1 MSDAKPDMNKK
12 AEIDRGEMD
21 MRVEEIY
28 VSPDTQR
35 DGDTRTRTHETE
47 DTDPHYVP
55 GDQRSE
61 SERSRKRS
69 IFAVSLGLVCVLLLT
84 RIIVLSVYFNR
95 TIKEKEELQIR
106 NKNLTKE
113 RDHLQEKLSV
123 FGWRYFGSSFYFLSA
138 EQKTWYE
145 SRQDCQMREADLVII
160 NSEEERRFL
169 SGLQMRF
176 WIGLTDKDEEE
187 TWKWVDGT
195 ELTTGFWEPRQPDNY
210 QGQEDCAEMNF
221 GGNKPLEAWNDL
233 NCRRLSREEVQTGPK
248 VSPSLSNIL
257 L

>member
-55 GDQRSE
+55 GDQRS
-61 SERSRKRS
+61 
-69 IFAVSLGLVCVLLLT
+69 V
-84 RIIVLSVYFNR
+84 NR

>member
-1 MSDAKPDMNKK
+1 METP
-12 AEIDRGEMD
+12 EPEH
-21 MRVEEIY
+21 MRQKTLIHIMYQEIY

-47 DTDPHYVP
+47 DSDPHYVP

-69 IFAVSLGLVCVLLLT
+69 IFAAVCLGLVCVLLLT

-95 TIKEKEELQIR
+95 TIKEKEELQIL

-138 EQKTWYE
+138 EQKTWDE

-160 NSEEERRFL
+160 NSEEEQRFVV
-169 SGLQMRF
+169 GLQMGA
-176 WIGLTDKDEEE
+176 WIGLTDKDKEG

-195 ELTTGFWEPRQPDNY
+195 VLTTGFWNPSQPDDF
-210 QGQEDCAEMNF
+210 QGQEDCAEIYIQ
-221 GGNKPLEAWNDL
+221 GNNPLQTWKDQQCERKL
-233 NCRRLSREEVQTGPK
+233 NWICEKMLFLLSYFHPV
-248 VSPSLSNIL
+248 
-257 L
+257 

>member
-12 AEIDRGEMD
+12 TEIDRGEMD
-21 MRVEEIY
+21 VRVEEIY

-47 DTDPHYVP
+47 DSDPHYVP
-55 GDQRSE
+55 GDQRS
-61 SERSRKRS
+61 
-69 IFAVSLGLVCVLLLT
+69 V
-84 RIIVLSVYFNR
+84 NR
-95 TIKEKEELQIR
+95 TIKEKEELQIL

-138 EQKTWYE
+138 EQKTWDE

-160 NSEEERRFL
+160 NSEEEQRFVV
-169 SGLQMRF
+169 GLQMGA
-176 WIGLTDKDEEE
+176 WIGLTDKDKEG

-195 ELTTGFWEPRQPDNY
+195 VLTTGFWNPSQPDDF
-210 QGQEDCAEMNF
+210 QGQEDCAEIYIQ
-221 GGNKPLEAWNDL
+221 GNNPLQTWKDQQCERKL
-233 NCRRLSREEVQTGPK
+233 NWICEKMLFLLSYFHPV
-248 VSPSLSNIL
+248 
-257 L
+257 